1 MTEDGGRHVD
11 PSRGPAG
18 DEVDALDELVARAQA
33 GDERAMDELLA
44 RLRPKVLRRCAHFL
58 PHSQDAEDAAQ
69 EAMLAIATKLGDFA
83 GRGSFLGWVTVIAS
97 NSARQTY
104 RTMKRRFAESST
116 GELPAIPDARTT
128 SVIAGSRIRL
138 LEALEALGERHP
150 ETVEAFVLRDLGSLP
165 YDEIAELTH
174 APLGTV
180 KARIHTARGF
190 VREAWGLDDDN
201 F

>member
-1 MTEDGGRHVD
+1 MD
-11 PSRGPAG
+11 PAR
-18 DEVDALDELVARAQA
+18 DEVDDLDDLVARAQA
-33 GDERAMDELLA
+33 GDDRALDDLLA
-44 RLRPKVLRRCAHFL
+44 RLRPRVLRRCARFL
-58 PHSQDAEDAAQ
+58 PHAQDAEDAAQ
-69 EAMLAIATKLGDFA
+69 DAMLAIATRLGDFA

-104 RTMKRRFAESST
+104 RTMKRRFAESAV
-116 GELPAIPDARTT
+116 GDLPDRPDARTT

-138 LEALEALGERHP
+138 LEAVEALAERHP

-165 YDEIAELTH
+165 YDEIAELTQ

-190 VREAWGLDDDN
+190 VRETWGLDDGN